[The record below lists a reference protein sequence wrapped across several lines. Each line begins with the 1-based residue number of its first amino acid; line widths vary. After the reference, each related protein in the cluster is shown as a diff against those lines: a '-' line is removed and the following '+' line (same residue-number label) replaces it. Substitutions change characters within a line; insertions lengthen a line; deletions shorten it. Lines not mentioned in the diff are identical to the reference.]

1 MRIKYD
7 MPIDLDEKHRLRAVS
22 PFFNARSLRQLNND
36 QFRVNTQ
43 DLLSY
48 LIDHNGHKNKTVAT
62 LSCLPRRRSEGFV
75 ARERTRDEPLRTS
88 AWEATP

>member
-1 MRIKYD
+1 

-22 PFFNARSLRQLNND
+22 LFLMLAVYD

-43 DLLSY
+43 DLSSY

-62 LSCLPRRRSEGFV
+62 LSSLPRRRSEGFV
-75 ARERTRDEPLRTS
+75 ARERTRDEPLTTS

>member
-7 MPIDLDEKHRLRAVS
+7 MPIDLDEKHRLRVVSLFLMLAV
-22 PFFNARSLRQLNND
+22 RQVSSD

-62 LSCLPRRRSEGFV
+62 LSSLLRRRS
-75 ARERTRDEPLRTS
+75 
-88 AWEATP
+88 